1 MPAKN
6 AKPCMAPAAPVFAA
20 DAASTDTVQTSSFP
34 AYGSDFRAVVSN
46 AIWLERL
53 RLALSSKRGARL
65 GGLFRAC
72 KNGMKPGKL
81 EPWRNRPS
89 KKYRKRRNKRYPR
102 MVPRMVSYAPKT
114 QKALNNQGF
123 EYGGSV
129 VRLSNIP
136 QRPHTSMEPPILRAS
151 TSYHVHQR
159 LAPSTQIRL

>member
-1 MPAKN
+1 MG
-6 AKPCMAPAAPVFAA
+6 
-20 DAASTDTVQTSSFP
+20 P

-72 KNGMKPGKL
+72 KNGMKPVKL

-89 KKYRKRRNKRYPR
+89 KKYRKRLNKRYPR
-102 MVPRMVSYAPKT
+102 MVPWMVSYAPET

-129 VRLSNIP
+129 EIRTQRNDASLPGSVDFCGLERAFLSVFVP
-136 QRPHTSMEPPILRAS
+136 RVFPRWVCMSPARVLPHRESPFK
-151 TSYHVHQR
+151 VD
-159 LAPSTQIRL
+159 PSKKGNFGN

>member
-129 VRLSNIP
+129 EIRTLILSTPYNP
-136 QRPHTSMEPPILRAS
+136 GNAYLARIL
-151 TSYHVHQR
+151 H
-159 LAPSTQIRL
+159 